1 MTTPLYR
8 DFGSWLRQQF
18 PFKVQKIA
26 VDAGFSCPN
35 RDGRIS
41 FGGCTYC
48 DNRTFNP
55 SYCDTR
61 KSVTEQLEEGKR
73 FFARKYPDMK
83 FLAYFQAFTNTYA
96 ATDRLRSLYEEALT
110 VEDVVGIVI
119 GTRPDCVD
127 DSLLDYLGELAK
139 HRFVLIEYGIETAN
153 DATLRRINRGHDFAC
168 CRDAV
173 ERSHR
178 RGLLTGGHI
187 IIGLPGEDVAESI
200 RQADIISSLPLDIL
214 KIHQLQIIRST
225 RMAAEYAQS
234 PFHLYTAEEYMEV
247 IAQYI
252 EHLRSDLVLER
263 FVSQSPDDL
272 LVAPRWGLKNYE
284 FTHRLTHYMERN
296 GMYQGRLATTK
307 Y

>member
-1 MTTPLYR
+1 MSTPLYR

-83 FLAYFQAFTNTYA
+83 FLAYFQAYTNTYGSI
-96 ATDRLRSLYEEALT
+96 DHLRTLYEEALA

-127 DSLLDYLGELAK
+127 DSLLDYLGELAT
-139 HRFVLIEYGIETAN
+139 HRFVLVEYGIETAN
-153 DATLRRINRGHDFAC
+153 DDTLRHINRGHDFAC

-173 ERSHR
+173 ERSHS

-187 IIGLPGEDVAESI
+187 IIGLPGEDAAESI
-200 RQADIISSLPLDIL
+200 RQAEVISSLPLDIL
-214 KIHQLQIIRST
+214 KIHQLQIIRGT

-263 FVSQSPDDL
+263 FVSQSPADL

-284 FTHRLTHYMERN
+284 FTHLLTHYMERN
-296 GMYQGRLATTK
+296 GMYQGRLA
-307 Y
+307 